1 MKKTN
6 LKITIAILFAA
17 ISFSGCGQSTETTTG
32 NINTANRTT
41 ANVVN
46 TTANPVNS
54 TVANS
59 NTLAVNSAT
68 SNVSN
73 AETAV
78 KSKQPPAKMPTP
90 NVGSGGNDFSILM
103 NARNAISNEKDLVN
117 SVIVEVKE
125 GNVTLNGKVTSEAQK
140 QKAEQIVR
148 GVQGIKNIKNM
159 LRVGA

>member
-1 MKKTN
+1 MKKIN

-17 ISFSGCGQSTETTTG
+17 ISFSGCGQSTETTTS
-32 NINTANRTT
+32 NTNTANRMT
-41 ANVVN
+41 ANVAN
-46 TTANPVNS
+46 TTVNS
-54 TVANS
+54 VNSMTPNS

-73 AETAV
+73 ADPAV
-78 KSKQPPAKMPTP
+78 KSKQSPAKMPTP
-90 NVGSGGNDFSILM
+90 NVGSGGNDVSILM
-103 NARNAISNEKDLVN
+103 NARSAISNDKDLVN

-125 GNVTLNGKVTSEAQK
+125 GNVTLNGKVSNEAQK

-148 GVQGIKNIKNM
+148 GVQGIKSIKNN